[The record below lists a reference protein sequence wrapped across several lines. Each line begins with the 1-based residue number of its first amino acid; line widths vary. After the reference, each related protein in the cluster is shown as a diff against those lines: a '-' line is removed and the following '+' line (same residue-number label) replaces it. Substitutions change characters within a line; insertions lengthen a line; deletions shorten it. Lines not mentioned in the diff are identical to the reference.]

1 MLSSIKSS
9 IVDDFLLTIQSVSDI
24 VKSQDVITYHMN
36 SRISLVVT
44 ESGLTKTAFGKKIG
58 LSQSMISML
67 CNGSAKPSDRTL
79 ADISRKFNVPLKWL
93 KDGEGPMRLPDPEED
108 LDHINILMENCDSP
122 FGDLIRAIL
131 VAYDRSTPTA
141 QKAIN
146 DYIDQ
151 ILSELDKR
159 K

>member
-1 MLSSIKSS
+1 MTTINDR
-9 IVDDFLLTIQSVSDI
+9 IVELIEAL
-24 VKSQDVITYHMN
+24 
-36 SRISLVVT
+36 
-44 ESGLTKTAFGKKIG
+44 GLKKIEFAEKLG
-58 LSQSMISML
+58 ISSAYVSQL
-67 CNGSAKPSDRTL
+67 CSGVRTPSDRTL
-79 ADISRKFNVPLKWL
+79 ADISREFNVPLKWL

-151 ILSELDKR
+151 VYAELQK
-159 K
+159 KK